1 MIARA
6 AGALALGFAA
16 IVGAPNSAVGRMDL
30 QLGPDG
36 LQESDGT
43 LITVG
48 TAAMD
53 GQAAGSYKPEK
64 GADPYYFNIPSERP
78 VESAPGILFR
88 IPFGDDGS
96 R

>member
-16 IVGAPNSAVGRMDL
+16 VVGSPNPANARMDL

-36 LQESDGT
+36 LQDSSGT
-43 LITVG
+43 LITIG
-48 TAAMD
+48 TAGMAS
-53 GQAAGSYKPEK
+53 QVANSYKRAK
-64 GADPYYFNIPSERP
+64 GSDPYCFNIPSERP
-78 VESAPGILFR
+78 VESAPGIVFR